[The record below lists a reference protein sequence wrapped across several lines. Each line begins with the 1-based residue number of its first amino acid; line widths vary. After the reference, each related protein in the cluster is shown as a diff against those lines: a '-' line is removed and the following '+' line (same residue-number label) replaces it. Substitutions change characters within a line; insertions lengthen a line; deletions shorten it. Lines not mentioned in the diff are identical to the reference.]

1 MDRYL
6 TVTTV
11 FDLPVASRPTRDM
24 TCFTPSNTRVCRCS
38 RPTSSPRSRMPPA
51 APGPAHPDGF
61 NLAAH
66 QFVTSGR

>member
-11 FDLPVASRPTRDM
+11 FDLPVASRPTRDA
-24 TCFTPSNTRVCRCS
+24 TCFVPSHTPACRCS
-38 RPTSSPRSRMPPA
+38 WPTSSSSSRMPPA
-51 APGPAHPDGF
+51 APGPAHADGF
-61 NLAAH
+61 HLAAH